1 VRSWPGWSVAA
12 AITAMFP
19 LSQGSAEPPSPAPE
33 YRLGTERT
41 HHKFSAAIPPVLH
54 VPSGAIIEA
63 FTHEATGGQLALGST
78 DEDLAAVDWDVT
90 HALTGPIYV
99 EGARPGDVLAVTLL
113 EVEAGTWGWIGIW
126 PGEGILPDEAQTPSI
141 RTFSIEN
148 QNARIRFSE
157 RITLPLRPFPG
168 VLGVAPA
175 TDEMLSTTPP
185 RANGGN
191 MDDPNITAGT
201 TVYFPVFVDGALF
214 SIGDTHALQG
224 AGEVGGSALEAPMRI
239 RFRLEVL
246 RGHRPL
252 QEPQYETHEYYATTG
267 FATTLD
273 EAAQKATRYMIDYLA
288 TEHELSRAEA
298 YMLCSL
304 VCDLRLQQAV
314 NAPHR
319 SVAMHLPKDIFAA
332 SPSVPTHST
341 RDEGGNT
348 GLAK

>member
-1 VRSWPGWSVAA
+1 VRVRPGWLVAA
-12 AITAMFP
+12 AMTASIP
-19 LSQGSAEPPSPAPE
+19 LFQGLAEPSTLAPE
-33 YRLGTERT
+33 YRLGTELT
-41 HHKFSAAIPPVLH
+41 HHKFSAAIPPVLR

-63 FTHEATGGQLALGST
+63 FTQEATGGQLALGAT

-90 HALTGPIYV
+90 HALTGPVYV
-99 EGARPGDVLAVTLL
+99 EGAQPGDVLAVTLL

-126 PGEGILPDEAQTPSI
+126 PGEGILPDEAEAPAI
-141 RTFSIEN
+141 RTFSIDHE
-148 QNARIRFSE
+148 NARIRFSD

-175 TDEMLSTTPP
+175 TEEMLSTTPP

-252 QEPQYETHEYYATTG
+252 QEPQYETYEYYATTG

-273 EAAQKATRYMIDYLA
+273 EAAQKATRYMLDYLVA
-288 TEHELSRAEA
+288 ERGLSRADA

-304 VCDLRLQQAV
+304 ACDLRIQQAV
-314 NAPHR
+314 NTPHR

-332 SPSVPTHST
+332 SPSVAPSQHT
-341 RDEGGNT
+341 R
-348 GLAK
+348 